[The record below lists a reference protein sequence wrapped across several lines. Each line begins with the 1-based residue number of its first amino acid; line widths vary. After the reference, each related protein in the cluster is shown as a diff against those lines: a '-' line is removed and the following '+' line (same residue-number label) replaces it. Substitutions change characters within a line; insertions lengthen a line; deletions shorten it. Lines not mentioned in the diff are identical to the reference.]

1 MENIKQMSDLQNYEK
16 LPLSYLTAQEQSLL
30 FEQVYAD
37 NSCHRKRNIAIFE
50 VALYCALRVSEVSKL
65 DLSSY
70 DSVKHQIYCYRLK
83 GSRSNTLRIVNPR
96 VIKAI
101 DEYLEER
108 IQIPTTSAALF
119 VSQKG
124 NRISRQRLDSLM
136 KQYCK
141 QAQYIHPSK
150 WHMHVL
156 KHTRAVNLAECGIDV
171 DDIQFWLGHKNVA
184 NTFIYLEY
192 TPILRNQLFERLQ
205 LLEKDS

>member
-1 MENIKQMSDLQNYEK
+1 
-16 LPLSYLTAQEQSLL
+16 
-30 FEQVYAD
+30 
-37 NSCHRKRNIAIFE
+37 
-50 VALYCALRVSEVSKL
+50 
-65 DLSSY
+65 
-70 DSVKHQIYCYRLK
+70 
-83 GSRSNTLRIVNPR
+83 
-96 VIKAI
+96 
-101 DEYLEER
+101 
-108 IQIPTTSAALF
+108 
-119 VSQKG
+119 
-124 NRISRQRLDSLM
+124 M

>member
-1 MENIKQMSDLQNYEK
+1 MSDLQNYEK

-101 DEYLEER
+101 DDYLEER
-108 IQIPTTSAALF
+108 IQIPTTSSALF

-156 KHTRAVNLAECGIDV
+156 T
-171 DDIQFWLGHKNVA
+171 
-184 NTFIYLEY
+184 
-192 TPILRNQLFERLQ
+192 
-205 LLEKDS
+205 